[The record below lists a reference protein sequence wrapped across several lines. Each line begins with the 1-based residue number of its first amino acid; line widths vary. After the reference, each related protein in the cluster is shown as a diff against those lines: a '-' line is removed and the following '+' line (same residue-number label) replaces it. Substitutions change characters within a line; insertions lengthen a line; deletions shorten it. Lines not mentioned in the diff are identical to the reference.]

1 MRVTE
6 IHLTNFRNYAIQ
18 QIEPGPMM
26 NIIVGPNAQGKSN
39 LLEAIYALTTTK
51 SHRTNRDVDL
61 IKVDTDA
68 CRIACDLVRETQND
82 ISLEMVLSRSEKKS
96 VKINTVKH
104 AKIADMIG
112 QLNSVI
118 FSAEDLAMIKGDPSE
133 RRRFLNLEVS
143 QLSGQYIYALGS
155 YKRALVQR
163 NALLKTLKATGG
175 SADTL
180 SVWDEQLV
188 TFGSIMLS
196 WRAKFV
202 GILAGLASPIHEQLT
217 DGVESLQIRYE
228 PNVPVGDEDTVEDI
242 SSNFRNALAQV
253 RGQELARG
261 TTVKGPH
268 RDDISFVV
276 NEMDVRYFGSQ
287 GQQRTAALAVKLAE
301 IHLVQEMVG
310 ESPVVLL
317 DDVMAELDEKRR
329 SHVFD
334 LTCGQCQTFAS
345 ATSLDQFSDEAI
357 AEATIFD
364 VRKGQVTRR

>member
-6 IHLTNFRNYAIQ
+6 IHLTNFRNYTEQ
-18 QIEPGPMM
+18 KLEPGPMM

-39 LLEAIYALTTTK
+39 LLEALYTLTTTK
-51 SHRTNRDVDL
+51 SHRTNRDADL
-61 IKVDTDA
+61 IKMDSDA
-68 CRIACDLVRETQND
+68 CRMACDLVREKQND
-82 ISLEMVLSRSEKKS
+82 ITLEIVLSRSEKKS

-104 AKIADMIG
+104 SKIADMIG

-118 FSAEDLAMIKGDPSE
+118 FSAEDLDMIKGDPSE

-143 QLSGQYIYALGS
+143 QLSGQYVYALGS
-155 YKRALVQR
+155 YKRALEQR
-163 NALLKTLKATGG
+163 NALLKTLKTMGG
-175 SADTL
+175 SAETL
-180 SVWDEQLV
+180 SIWDEQLIA
-188 TFGSIMLS
+188 FGSILLH

-202 GILAGLASPIHEQLT
+202 RILAGLASPIHEQLS
-217 DGVESLQIRYE
+217 DGVEQLQIRYE
-228 PNVPVGDEDTVEDI
+228 PSISIGDNDTVEDI
-242 SSNFRNALAQV
+242 SSNFRTIIAQV

-276 NEMDVRYFGSQ
+276 NDMDVRYYGSQ

-317 DDVMAELDEKRR
+317 DDVMAELDERRR

-334 LTCGQCQTFAS
+334 LTCGRCQTFAS
-345 ATSLDQFSDEAI
+345 ATSLDEFSPHVI
-357 AEATIFD
+357 AEAAIFD
-364 VRKGQVTRR
+364 VRKGEVTRR